1 MSRVLL
7 RLVAGALVNNVVLSR
22 FLGLCSF
29 VGVSKKKDTS
39 VGMGGAV
46 IFVITLATIL
56 CAVVYACILKP
67 LGIDYLQTIV
77 FILLVASLVQF
88 IEMFMK
94 KNIPSLH
101 AALGIFLPLITT
113 NCAVLGVAL
122 DNVQKE
128 YNFIEGLA
136 WGIGTAIGYTIAIVI
151 LASIRE
157 RIEGNDIPK
166 YFQGMPMV
174 LITSTLMA
182 IAFTGF
188 SGMVS
193 L

>member
-1 MSRVLL
+1 MKFIIIIISMV
-7 RLVAGALVNNVVLSR
+7 LVNNYPLAQ
-22 FLGLCSF
+22 FLGICPFL
-29 VGVSKKKDTS
+29 GVSKDLDSST
-39 VGMGGAV
+39 GMGIAV
-46 IFVITLATIL
+46 TFVMVLAT
-56 CAVVYACILKP
+56 AVTWPIQQLLNKF
-67 LGIDYLQTIV
+67 GIGYLQTVV
-77 FILLVASLVQF
+77 FILVIAALVQLV
-88 IEMFMK
+88 EMFMK
-94 KNIPSLH
+94 KSMPALYKS
-101 AALGIFLPLITT
+101 LGIFLPLITT